1 MSSHPNY
8 ENALDQLY
16 PVLPSLNSPTT
27 RAYSCFDS
35 QMKQLQDISR
45 QLASVPTMR
54 KAFIHTGHHDIL
66 PSDNLALIVLRN
78 LDMLLIEVQ
87 RRKTLLEA
95 AWWKLLDDSPTKVE
109 SLLTDLM
116 NETRGRPD
124 NFWKTVRNISYR
136 DFSTLG
142 VGRWVNDEIIN
153 YFIDKWCFRSRN
165 TLGLGTFFAGS
176 CLFQDQNSCLVAKR
190 YLTVEDEEK
199 VKRCVMRRQ
208 KMLSLEN
215 WDTVFF
221 PIHEGS
227 SHWYSV
233 RIDFTLKR
241 IDIYDSLQETC
252 ISNRQKPIANRKNT
266 KIMLVLMWL
275 TEILGSIRGES
286 VCLTNNPWSDW
297 ICDPHSKVPFQPNAF
312 DCGVHTLWHLKH
324 VLEYRE
330 VINGKR
336 SEKDGLSFTENMV
349 GKRLRLAQELLHDL
363 AP

>member
-1 MSSHPNY
+1 
-8 ENALDQLY
+8 
-16 PVLPSLNSPTT
+16 
-27 RAYSCFDS
+27 
-35 QMKQLQDISR
+35 
-45 QLASVPTMR
+45 MR
-54 KAFIHTGHHDIL
+54 KTFIHTGHHDIL
-66 PSDNLALIVLRN
+66 PSDNLALIILRN

-87 RRKTLLEA
+87 RKKALLEA
-95 AWWKLLDDSPTKVE
+95 AWWKLLDDNPTKVE
-109 SLLTDLM
+109 NLLTDLM

-124 NFWKTVRNISYR
+124 NFWKAIRNISHR

-142 VGRWVNDEIIN
+142 VGRWLNDEIIN

-165 TLGLGTFFAGS
+165 TLGLGTFFGS

-190 YLTVEDEEK
+190 YLTAEDEEK

-208 KMLSLEN
+208 KMLSLES

-227 SHWYSV
+227 THWYSV

-266 KIMLVLMWL
+266 KLMLVLMWL
-275 TEILGSIRGES
+275 TEILGSIRGDS
-286 VCLTNNPWSDW
+286 VCLTNNPKSDW

-312 DCGVHTLWHLKH
+312 DCGVHTLSHLKH

-330 VINGKR
+330 VIVGKR
-336 SEKDGLSFTENMV
+336 CEKDGLAFTENMV
-349 GKRLRLAQELLHDL
+349 GKRLQLAQELLQDL